1 MLRVGEPCFYLDRCS
16 LSELPAD
23 VATAVA
29 SKRLTLQGDLQRVS
43 FVGVILNNDSVNI
56 FLPRSS
62 ILPSGKAQG
71 HQVASS
77 VMLAIEKYGRSSEK
91 TLINQVDEGSGY
103 KNIAQLTL
111 LKELLTDFIQNGIY
125 SKRKQVRRINQGK
138 VDWKKT
144 VNGFNPYPSREGQ
157 PVYIDTYGVSRED
170 FSNCEVAKIHAKVI
184 SIIDQRI
191 SWLLLGDQRLD
202 TAALRE
208 YQKPTGEVD
217 YQILQLR
224 REIATTYSDRDIR
237 LLRMLIDFLERLTGL
252 NESPLVIG
260 LTKFHF
266 CWEAMLAKVLEF
278 VEPVNSKLPFPV
290 YVDIADCELPANP
303 SSMVTDIFMHDHA
316 RRAIAVVDAKYYA
329 ATKASDSP
337 RWKDIVKQLFY
348 DQAIETLS
356 LNTSIKNIFVFPGN
370 EGSMKKVAV
379 RRRALDKQGAVSFVD
394 KFRPI
399 YCYYVDPLAVIENY
413 TKNKKMAEFS
423 TILLEEERPNLV
435 G

>member
-1 MLRVGEPCFYLDRCS
+1 MLRAGEPNFFLDRCF
-16 LSELPAD
+16 LSELPSE

-29 SKRLTLQGDLQRVS
+29 SKGLTLQGDSERVS

-62 ILPSGKAQG
+62 ILPSGKAQTY
-71 HQVASS
+71 QVASN
-77 VMLAIEKYGRSSEK
+77 VMLAIEKYGRSSAK

-103 KNIAQLTL
+103 KNLAQLTL

-125 SKRKQVRRINQGK
+125 SKRKQIRRINQGK

-144 VNGFNPYPSREGQ
+144 VNGFNPYPSRDGQ
-157 PVYIDTYGVSRED
+157 PVYIDTYGVNRED

-191 SWLLLGDQRLD
+191 SWLLLGDRRLD
-202 TAALRE
+202 TLALRE
-208 YQKPTGEVD
+208 YQKPTGEVG

-237 LLRMLIDFLERLTGL
+237 LLRMLIDFLERLAGL

-290 YVDIADCELPANP
+290 YVDSAGCELPANP
-303 SSMVTDIFMHDHA
+303 SSMITDIFMHDHA
-316 RRAIAVVDAKYYA
+316 RRVIAVVDAKYYA

-356 LNTSIKNIFVFPGN
+356 LNASIKNIFVFPGN
-370 EGSMKKVAV
+370 EGNMKKVAV
-379 RRRALDKQGAVSFVD
+379 RRRDVDKQGTVSFVD
-394 KFRPI
+394 KFKPI
-399 YCYYVDPLAVIENY
+399 YCYYVDPLAVIESY

-423 TILLEEERPNLV
+423 VTLLQSEPK
-435 G
+435 